1 MIGRLFDD
9 PIIQEDRKVWPFNI
23 VNANGKLKIEVTFK
37 GVKTTFF
44 PEQISSMVLMKMKQS
59 VEHFLGD
66 KVSDAVI
73 TVPAYFNDA
82 QRQATIDAGEIAGLK
97 VLRIINEPTAAA
109 IAYGF
114 DEKGKKIQKVLVYDF
129 GGGTFDVSILSIE
142 NGVFT
147 VLAVGGDSHLGGQD
161 IDNRI
166 AKHLADDFERKFK
179 KNLWE
184 NKRSVIKLLLASE
197 RAKRTLS
204 SATEILIVIESL
216 FEGIDFQTKM
226 RQSQFNTLNA
236 DLFEKT
242 INITQQALQE
252 SKLVKTDIDE
262 IILIGGSTR
271 IPKVQELV
279 KEYFGKKVLNGK
291 RNADES
297 VAYGAAILAA
307 QLLNYKNGI
316 RQDIQ
321 LHDVTPHSL
330 GIALLGN
337 RLAIVIDKQ
346 SAIPFKKNKMFATTA
361 DNQMTAL
368 FKVYEG
374 ESPFADQNRLLG
386 TFHLLGIPKAEAGVE
401 KFIVTF
407 NMNVNGILKVTAVM
421 KSTKRSAHIVINKK
435 QFQAKEMKMLIAQN
449 RKLILEEEKKRKI
462 AEARDRLEK
471 LCDKLL
477 LAMNKSENLS
487 RISDKSLIQEKCKS
501 ALQLFEGNSF
511 VAQNAIEAKE
521 KEIRCLYLEIAGA
534 EGYLA
539 GTDDFPE

>member
-147 VLAVGGDSHLGGQD
+147 VLAVGGDTHLGGQD

>member
-147 VLAVGGDSHLGGQD
+147 VLAVGGDTHLGGQD

-279 KEYFGKKVLNGK
+279 KEYFRKKVLNGK

-421 KSTKRSAHIVINKK
+421 KSTKRSAHIAINKK

>member
-252 SKLVKTDIDE
+252 SKLMKTDIDE

-279 KEYFGKKVLNGK
+279 KEYFGIKVLNGK